1 LTENSTFF
9 SYGRSRENF
18 PNRTWKGE
26 HAKDPS
32 SCSTTITSMAPLRVA
47 GFIEFH
53 VFETD
58 PLMLLTYCMAVG
70 MRAERPRGF
79 ESRPTREGSK
89 RGRNG
94 RDLLYLYSR
103 EDGAE
108 LDEMVE
114 RALVRVMG
122 QLMSG
127 GLLSLGL
134 YAGWNAEAQGS

>member
-1 LTENSTFF
+1 
-9 SYGRSRENF
+9 
-18 PNRTWKGE
+18 
-26 HAKDPS
+26 
-32 SCSTTITSMAPLRVA
+32 MAPLRVA

-58 PLMLLTYCMAVG
+58 PLMLLTYCMALG
-70 MRAERPRGF
+70 MCAERSRVF

-89 RGRNG
+89 RGRDG
-94 RDLLYLYSR
+94 RNLLYSR
-103 EDGAE
+103 ADGAE

-114 RALVRVMG
+114 RALVGVMG

-134 YAGWNAEAQGS
+134 SAGWNAEAQGSYK